1 MNCHLIKPEAC
12 EKTLA
17 GFFYAEQMKH
27 RIRNHIEQDETIL
40 TLLCEKQYCPAAES
54 AVKQFRIRLKNHI
67 KKYPVF
73 ETTHKPCHTPVN
85 IDPDIRRMYE
95 TCAKVDVGPM
105 ASVAGMISEIT
116 LNAARK
122 AGASEVIADNGGDI
136 ALFVK
141 TTAVIGIY
149 AGSALNCNLAFQI
162 ESTPRP
168 LGICTSSGTVG
179 HSFSYGC
186 ADAAIVISENIPLA
200 DAAATALCNH
210 IQNPADLNR
219 CFQFLDRLPEIQ
231 GAMVILGE
239 QIALWG
245 ILPELVEA
253 RVEPDLITKGWNYY
267 MESMHVKN
275 IR

>member
-1 MNCHLIKPEAC
+1 LNCHLIKPEAC

-17 GFFYAEQMKH
+17 GFFYAEPMKN
-27 RIRNHIEQDETIL
+27 RIRNHIEQDETVL
-40 TLLCEKQYCPAAES
+40 TLLCKKQYCPAAES
-54 AVKQFRIRLKNHI
+54 AVKQFRTRLKNHI
-67 KKYPVF
+67 NKYPVF
-73 ETTHKPCHTPVN
+73 ETTHEPCHTPDN
-85 IDPDIRRMYE
+85 IDPDISRMYE
-95 TCAKVDVGPM
+95 TCAKLNVGPM

-116 LNAARK
+116 LNAVRK
-122 AGASEVIADNGGDI
+122 AGASEIIADNGGDI

-149 AGSALNCNLAFQI
+149 AGSAFNCNLAFQI

-179 HSFSYGC
+179 HSFSYGY

-200 DAAATALCNH
+200 DAAATALCNR
-210 IQNPADLNR
+210 IQSPADLDR
-219 CFQFLDRLPEIQ
+219 CFKCFDHLSEIQ
-231 GAMVILGE
+231 GAMIILGE
-239 QIALWG
+239 KVALWG
-245 ILPELVEA
+245 RLPELVEA
-253 RVEPDLITKGWNYY
+253 KVEPELITKGRNYY